1 MRIVI
6 FDMDGTLV
14 DTGED
19 IAISVNHV
27 RAVNHGLPPVPT
39 ERIVEW
45 INLPVRNLPQLFY
58 ETPAYED
65 RDRKL
70 FESHYH
76 RQCIQNVRAYDGI
89 EATLAALCER
99 HVKLAVATNAPST
112 FARRILAH
120 VGLADYFTMIEG
132 PDTAGASKP
141 DPAMLVKILSQTG
154 FRHGK
159 HRGWMVGDN
168 AKDLEAARA
177 AGINAV
183 FCTWGFG
190 DCISEKTY
198 IERPEIL
205 LDIIQY

>member
-14 DTGED
+14 DSGED
-19 IAISVNHV
+19 IAISVNYV

-45 INLPVRNLPQLFY
+45 INLPVRSLPQLFY
-58 ETPAYED
+58 ETPVYED
-65 RDRKL
+65 RDREL
-70 FESHYH
+70 FEAHYH

-89 EATLAALCER
+89 ETLLAALRER
-99 HVKLAVATNAPST
+99 DIKLAVATNAPST

-120 VGLADYFTMIEG
+120 VGLADYFAAIEG

-141 DPAMLVKILSQTG
+141 DPAMLAKILSQTG
-154 FRHGK
+154 FRHGI

-168 AKDLEAARA
+168 TKDIEAART
-177 AGINAV
+177 AGIDAV

-190 DCISEKTY
+190 CTSTAQLAVDH
-198 IERPEIL
+198 PEEL
-205 LDIIQY
+205 LNIV